1 MDRAGLERT
10 IFYRHFENVGEM
22 LLSSGRQAI
31 EELFAGQAQLAATRA
46 GHGPEAVHEAMEVC
60 VRIYSRHGPLLRA
73 VSEAIAANQLVAVNQ
88 AEIRGRFDSL
98 VAEALIAAAE
108 DEGAQLEDPME
119 TAHAMNLMNER
130 YLLDSFGREPR
141 VSVETATRT
150 LAEIWSAVLGARA

>member
-1 MDRAGLERT
+1 
-10 IFYRHFENVGEM
+10 
-22 LLSSGRQAI
+22 
-31 EELFAGQAQLAATRA
+31 
-46 GHGPEAVHEAMEVC
+46 MEVC
-60 VRIYSRHGPLLRA
+60 VLIYRRHGPLLRA
-73 VSEAIAANQLVAVNQ
+73 VSEAIAADQLVAVDQ

-108 DEGAQLEDPME
+108 DEGAEVEDPME